1 MKTGPRERG
10 PANTHRLVDVVQR
23 VIDVE
28 LARWRNKVRVLDH
41 CLEFA
46 RLVVDDDD
54 GAFLVLAGPDREPNF
69 ITGLVELT
77 LNDAFRAFTQLRPFT
92 NRQRDE
98 AGVEAIDIENGHGL
112 TDRFVRVQWRV
123 NPQIGR
129 FRVRLDE

>member
-10 PANTHRLVDVVQR
+10 PANTPRLVDVVQR

-28 LARWRNKVRVLDH
+28 LARWRNKVRVLDD

-54 GAFLVLAGPDREPNF
+54 GASLVLAGPDRERDF
-69 ITGLVELT
+69 ITGLVKLS
-77 LNDAFRAFTQLRPFT
+77 LDDAFRAFSQLRPFP

-98 AGVEAIDIENGHGL
+98 AGVEIVDIEHGHGL
-112 TDRFVRVQWRV
+112 T
-123 NPQIGR
+123 
-129 FRVRLDE
+129 